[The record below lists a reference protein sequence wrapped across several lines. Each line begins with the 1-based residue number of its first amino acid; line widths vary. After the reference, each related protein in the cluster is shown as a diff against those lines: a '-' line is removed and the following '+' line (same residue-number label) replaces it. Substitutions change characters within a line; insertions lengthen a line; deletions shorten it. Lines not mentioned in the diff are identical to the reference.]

1 MFFYNDIISHPN
13 IPLFKE
19 KGAFF
24 KLFQSCRN
32 LDSHPCRT
40 LKLDSYVDSK
50 NDSILRDEEVKDIQR
65 DILCYIFRKFK
76 STTYEEYVELIDK
89 CKNEGSDHYL
99 PSLIG
104 ENLKSKEFFNKL
116 KNLTD
121 KQILKFENIAD
132 ENVKEFIKKI
142 YKDSC
147 DLKDEHNF
155 GPRFLFPVKDMYSRS
170 ESAYNAHEC
179 GSVRIYLNGPNF
191 PSSKHGKFRDT
202 FLSIFIKKCIDRNLS
217 YDMKGYGAGQSS
229 IDNIVLYVARDKLNE
244 YTEILDEIAREN
256 PDLVA
261 MFGSPI
267 ATGHN
272 VCYKT
277 KNKDKDGKTIE
288 KPYYA
293 ICTEPGMFI
302 AHATNDIKKQKIEY
316 LPFTY
321 NDYTEFLS
329 KRAFFSVIAQELMET
344 ELFTDFHIPEMSN
357 PEFYKTI
364 EKLADETYLGTE
376 FIFEHEQ
383 NLPIIKEVLKVF
395 ERQVGSQYSD
405 DDLYRKFGLKFRR
418 NFTSFQKSFSLKKIC
433 NTPGN
438 HISGAGYFLARGVE
452 TCFDADGV
460 LDVDDG
466 VVKDIKENDFPL
478 CGDKHLRQ
486 MADKEI
492 ERTRTIMDKLSPCT
506 SLNAITERTISK
518 VIDEFGI
525 DEVINALYQTKHEI
539 ELRKINDT
547 KYTRI
552 LGTMSGVLFSL
563 RKKRSSR
570 LLSEF
575 NSSENKPA
583 MLRKL
588 SQYEKEDLAN
598 GLGIK
603 LNELLSMTTFESGAV
618 FVLS

>member
-50 NDSILRDEEVKDIQR
+50 NDSILKDDEVEGIQR

-104 ENLKSKEFFNKL
+104 ETLKSKEFFNKL

-132 ENVKEFIKKI
+132 ENVKMFIEQI
-142 YKDSC
+142 YIDSC
-147 DLKDEHNF
+147 DLKNEHNF
-155 GPRFLFPVKDMYSRS
+155 GPRFLFPVKNMYSRS
-170 ESAYNAHEC
+170 QLAYNAHEC

-229 IDNIVLYVARDKLNE
+229 IDNIVLYVARDKLKE

-267 ATGHN
+267 ATAHN

-302 AHATNDIKKQKIEY
+302 DQRRRDIKKQNIAY
-316 LPFTY
+316 MPLTY

-364 EKLADETYLGTE
+364 ENLADETYLGTE
-376 FIFEHEQ
+376 FICEHEQ

-405 DDLYRKFGLKFRR
+405 DDLYRKFGLKFRK
-418 NFTSFQKSFSLKKIC
+418 NFTSFQKSFSLKKVL
-433 NTPGN
+433 TPSYN
-438 HISGAGYFLARGVE
+438 ELSRGVE

-492 ERTRTIMDKLSPCT
+492 ERTRTIMDKLSSCT

-563 RKKRSSR
+563 RKKRTSR

-583 MLRKL
+583 MLREL

-603 LNELLSMTTFESGAV
+603 LNELLSMTTFESGAS
-618 FVLS
+618 FEPS